1 MGLTAGV
8 LRDTETNELKVE
20 GGALILADNGICCI
34 DEFDKMNDADR
45 TSIHEVGFVHSP
57 FCSFE
62 F

>member
-8 LRDTETNELKVE
+8 LRDPETNELKVE

-45 TSIHEVGFVHSP
+45 TSIHEVLLHRSYHI
-57 FCSFE
+57 
-62 F
+62 